1 MKRLKKYGLFRWNL
15 LVKLFWMVT
24 VGVLVVCAFVASYL
38 MAASGFSVPLG
49 SDSWKNLL
57 GRQIDAALSS
67 KMLNIEE
74 LQKTVAD
81 LDVEF
86 DVWKVLLPSFTGS
99 VVVFA
104 VLLAVHFYNKVQLK
118 LMELKVRIRSLERKG
133 GQGGSAS
140 VE

>member
-1 MKRLKKYGLFRWNL
+1 
-15 LVKLFWMVT
+15 
-24 VGVLVVCAFVASYL
+24 

-74 LQKTVAD
+74 LPKTVAD

>member
-1 MKRLKKYGLFRWNL
+1 MNFIVMATWNL

-74 LQKTVAD
+74 LPKTVAD

-86 DVWKVLLPSFTGS
+86 DVWK
-99 VVVFA
+99 
-104 VLLAVHFYNKVQLK
+104 LK